1 MRSQMGLAA
10 RPGLVSTPPATAVQS
25 PNKQSASKPA
35 TNNMARPI
43 YDWDGL
49 KAVLTKTACPM
60 LLFRMWH
67 KDEGAISYQYHMDS
81 FKDKSIPVPRTD
93 VNFVS
98 KLRKLSL
105 AIQFLA
111 DDNILDRPT
120 TADVADLA
128 QWERKIVA
136 IASIGYER
144 AKEIK
149 QKETGKDVS
158 TVTKTEINNMYD
170 KLLKEQKK
178 DVSR

>member
-1 MRSQMGLAA
+1 MGLAA

-25 PNKQSASKPA
+25 PNKQSAASAKPA
-35 TNNMARPI
+35 TTAIARPI

-49 KAVLTKTACPM
+49 KTVLTKIACPM

-67 KDEGAISYQYHMDS
+67 KQEGAASYQYYVDS
-81 FKDKSIPVPRTD
+81 CKEKTTVVPRTD

-105 AIQFLA
+105 AIQFFA
-111 DDNILDRPT
+111 DDHVLDRPT
-120 TADVADLA
+120 SVDVADLA

-149 QKETGKDVS
+149 QSKETGKDVS